1 MYLERKIDND
11 LYIWQH
17 NVNDVLVVQGPPC
30 VGKTTSIQHYVKEN
44 FEHYYIID
52 LEDKIG
58 KKFSNKF
65 SNDIQNSKDFSQ
77 DLSQDG
83 DTHGL
88 HPVFSFIYNNEGALD
103 NTKNSVL
110 IIKNLQ
116 FSKDPTGLI
125 NYLNQFDFRLIC
137 TLEDSLAKYSNIV
150 CSPLTYIAKMT
161 GITFQ
166 EFLGLYGA
174 EEDYITTVDGIGVQE
189 ADGRNDKNGKHNPDG
204 EESSDKASKVLKNN
218 NYNLGIALNNSA
230 SLLSSYMSNSKANLS
245 SLTSSDKGRLIFAA
259 IAAHSNNWFFSQDAY
274 KYLSGHR
281 NDFIDAWNKL
291 YPSENVSSSKALAQV
306 KSRISNLNTA
316 IKNISGESLTSA
328 QTKTVYET
336 NSDYDDSKYNKKRGW
351 GSVYCVVNK
360 KIKYA
365 DGKNH
370 TLVSCYDLVGGG
382 YLVSACMMG
391 KYVYAKMLK
400 VSGVGID
407 PTNPATYLNNLAK
420 SGTYVPGGSN
430 SSSNNGSS
438 STNSKVNTWL
448 SQQGIEVSTLAPKQ
462 VSLME
467 GIYGRLGTKP
477 AGIVKVVTVIVMIQT
492 IRPI

>member
-11 LYIWQH
+11 LYIWQR

-58 KKFSNKF
+58 KEFSKKFSK
-65 SNDIQNSKDFSQ
+65 DVQNSKDLSS

-88 HPVFSFIYNNEGALD
+88 HPTFSFIYSNEGALD

-150 CSPLTYIAKMT
+150 YSPHTYIAIMT

-189 ADGRNDKNGKHNPDG
+189 ADGRNDKNGKHNDIWFADALEVYQNVGCYPEVVETYYEDG
-204 EESSDKASKVLKNN
+204 DYYNEIYDQILKVCKTIAKREDVSEVFVYKVLTSIVWLALANENTFTDLDLEVWELLRRFSPEIQTTQLERIIIALIDFSVIKLCPIYNLKKEKISTKKYKVFFTEHAVFRTLAKLQGVIDWEDSLMDNFIYSTIYKAMINYRHLCGDSIQCVVKKKRKDKGKKKEKSIGFLIKSESGHLHKFITTSSAKVPAKIAEHANISKYYEESSPLFSKWNE
-218 NYNLGIALNNSA
+218 AEP
-230 SLLSSYMSNSKANLS
+230 
-245 SLTSSDKGRLIFAA
+245 SDCEFLPLF
-259 IAAHSNNWFFSQDAY
+259 Y
-274 KYLSGHR
+274 
-281 NDFIDAWNKL
+281 
-291 YPSENVSSSKALAQV
+291 LAQ
-306 KSRISNLNTA
+306 
-316 IKNISGESLTSA
+316 
-328 QTKTVYET
+328 TVL
-336 NSDYDDSKYNKKRGW
+336 
-351 GSVYCVVNK
+351 
-360 KIKYA
+360 
-365 DGKNH
+365 DG
-370 TLVSCYDLVGGG
+370 LD
-382 YLVSACMMG
+382 
-391 KYVYAKMLK
+391 
-400 VSGVGID
+400 
-407 PTNPATYLNNLAK
+407 
-420 SGTYVPGGSN
+420 
-430 SSSNNGSS
+430 
-438 STNSKVNTWL
+438 
-448 SQQGIEVSTLAPKQ
+448 GIEIPLPVLD
-462 VSLME
+462 
-467 GIYGRLGTKP
+467 
-477 AGIVKVVTVIVMIQT
+477 
-492 IRPI
+492 